1 MPELVNMSVGSL
13 PGTKGLDA
21 TTVCPLDAKKSK
33 KVLRMSATEIT
44 AWLMVFSQGEM
55 GKEKGGT
62 GVYPKGKS
70 RGHYKFAQAALG
82 YYRPPPG
89 EHLSEV
95 AVGF

>member
-1 MPELVNMSVGSL
+1 
-13 PGTKGLDA
+13 
-21 TTVCPLDAKKSK
+21 
-33 KVLRMSATEIT
+33 
-44 AWLMVFSQGEM
+44 MVFSQGEM
-55 GKEKGGT
+55 GKKKGET